1 MAASGVGARMLGSGF
16 INLGIMGRSYE
27 GSLHGFCRKSF
38 RMLRHWSQG
47 LDNAEG
53 MKREKK
59 GEIGKPKDATAM
71 SFRA

>member
-1 MAASGVGARMLGSGF
+1 
-16 INLGIMGRSYE
+16 
-27 GSLHGFCRKSF
+27 
-38 RMLRHWSQG
+38 MLRHWSQG